1 MNQSKIT
8 HYYIWGN
15 AAFPL
20 PHSSPQYFMH
30 STQYWGGMYPTTP
43 NPESVPVGSE
53 KLQLGARGKYLCLR
67 HLPDPPGV

>member
-53 KLQLGARGKYLCLR
+53 KLHSLELEGNIC
-67 HLPDPPGV
+67 V